1 MREGVFKRFE
11 YLSLPFSITGNHEKF
26 RELLKKAQ
34 ENGTSFSYELSND
47 PNAQEIVK
55 NVLGKMES
63 SPSFSK
69 QVVDTLLPILYV
81 DDNIIND
88 VNLGENLEDNIAKV
102 VVGWKHQAD
111 FYCIEGLVGGDGEV
125 NPFRQQG
132 NSAFIAGGL
141 DSLETVLPTLKTHL
155 SNDEWL
161 KTCLK
166 LSSIIERD
174 YSQIDRAVDEL
185 NLRNKNKICSDE
197 ELENSLQ
204 LLDELTNIRLDTNSE
219 VGKFYNALIRFHGAI
234 PIALKKNG
242 VEGNTYNSISG
253 PAKKALKL
261 IQDNP
266 DIVKNLSSIT
276 DASSPK
282 GLALASLI
290 DNEVIGDKSLLKG
303 KVEDLEDILASKV
316 PEERRNFSTFDLDD
330 PCFYKSMVGGKW
342 KGLKLLHNT
351 KEALGL
357 NYKVPKGYVISS
369 LEISRK
375 LSENGVLDIINQ
387 NIFSL
392 DDNRRNAIRERI
404 DNTIFDSNHQG
415 KELGNSLIMRS
426 SMYGE
431 DGSSNFSGTY
441 ESFPCKIEDRPNA
454 IRNVVRSYFSDEA
467 IKSREDVGLAHIP
480 GICVINQE
488 KIEGIGGVIHL
499 TKNQSSFSI
508 AETPEDAV
516 LGSGDYQT
524 SEDITKLVEGTP
536 LHKVGKDLQTLYQIF
551 GDENFAKLVS

>member
-1 MREGVFKRFE
+1 
-11 YLSLPFSITGNHEKF
+11 
-26 RELLKKAQ
+26 
-34 ENGTSFSYELSND
+34 
-47 PNAQEIVK
+47 
-55 NVLGKMES
+55 
-63 SPSFSK
+63 
-69 QVVDTLLPILYV
+69 
-81 DDNIIND
+81 
-88 VNLGENLEDNIAKV
+88 
-102 VVGWKHQAD
+102 
-111 FYCIEGLVGGDGEV
+111 
-125 NPFRQQG
+125 
-132 NSAFIAGGL
+132 
-141 DSLETVLPTLKTHL
+141 
-155 SNDEWL
+155 
-161 KTCLK
+161 
-166 LSSIIERD
+166 
-174 YSQIDRAVDEL
+174 
-185 NLRNKNKICSDE
+185 
-197 ELENSLQ
+197 
-204 LLDELTNIRLDTNSE
+204 
-219 VGKFYNALIRFHGAI
+219 RFHGAI

-404 DNTIFDSNHQG
+404 DNTIFDSNHQ
-415 KELGNSLIMRS
+415 
-426 SMYGE
+426 
-431 DGSSNFSGTY
+431 
-441 ESFPCKIEDRPNA
+441 
-454 IRNVVRSYFSDEA
+454 
-467 IKSREDVGLAHIP
+467 
-480 GICVINQE
+480 
-488 KIEGIGGVIHL
+488 
-499 TKNQSSFSI
+499 
-508 AETPEDAV
+508 
-516 LGSGDYQT
+516 
-524 SEDITKLVEGTP
+524 
-536 LHKVGKDLQTLYQIF
+536 
-551 GDENFAKLVS
+551 